1 MEEKAKEQFK
11 LKFYALTILLNVIIL
26 VAAIIVIALFLAP
39 VPFKYYLPP
48 ILLVIDLVMIY
59 IFIKKYHAAKQWLT
73 EHQEPRPNPETGK
86 RYLRYIRH
94 APEDER

>member
-11 LKFYALTILLNVIIL
+11 LKFYSLTILLNVIIL

-48 ILLVIDLVMIY
+48 VLLVLDLVMIY
-59 IFIKKYHAAKQWLT
+59 VFITKYRETKQWLS
-73 EHQEPRPNPETGK
+73 EHQEPGTKPEVEK
-86 RYLRYIRH
+86 K
-94 APEDER
+94 ES

>member
-26 VAAIIVIALFLAP
+26 VAACIVIALFLAP

-48 ILLVIDLVMIY
+48 ALLVIDLVMIY
-59 IFIKKYHAAKQWLT
+59 VFVKNYRGAKQWLT
-73 EHQEPRPNPETGK
+73 EHQEPKKNPETEK
-86 RYLRYIRH
+86 KE
-94 APEDER
+94 P

>member
-26 VAAIIVIALFLAP
+26 VAAVIVIALFLAP

-48 ILLVIDLVMIY
+48 ALLVIDLVMIY
-59 IFIKKYHAAKQWLT
+59 VFIKKYRGTKQWLT
-73 EHQEPRPNPETGK
+73 EHQEPKQNPETEK
-86 RYLRYIRH
+86 K
-94 APEDER
+94 ET

>member
-26 VAAIIVIALFLAP
+26 VAACIVIALFLAP

-48 ILLVIDLVMIY
+48 VLLVIDLVMIY
-59 IFIKKYHAAKQWLT
+59 VFIRKYRVTKQWLSD
-73 EHQEPRPNPETGK
+73 HQEPSPNQETGK
-86 RYLRYIRH
+86 K
-94 APEDER
+94 ET

>member
-11 LKFYALTILLNVIIL
+11 MKFYALTILLNVIIL

-48 ILLVIDLVMIY
+48 ALLVIDLVMIY
-59 IFIKKYHAAKQWLT
+59 VFIRKYRGTQQWLT
-73 EHQEPRPNPETGK
+73 EHQEPKQNPETEK
-86 RYLRYIRH
+86 K
-94 APEDER
+94 ET

>member
-26 VAAIIVIALFLAP
+26 VAAGIVIALFLAP

-48 ILLVIDLVMIY
+48 VLLVLDLVMIY
-59 IFIKKYHAAKQWLT
+59 VFVKKYRETKQWLA
-73 EHQEPRPNPETGK
+73 EHQQPDKKPETEK
-86 RYLRYIRH
+86 K
-94 APEDER
+94 ES

>member
-48 ILLVIDLVMIY
+48 VLLILDLLMIY
-59 IFIKKYHAAKQWLT
+59 VFIKKYRETKQWLSD
-73 EHQEPRPNPETGK
+73 HQEPGPNPETEK
-86 RYLRYIRH
+86 K
-94 APEDER
+94 ES

>member
-26 VAAIIVIALFLAP
+26 VAAFIVVVLFLAP

-48 ILLVIDLVMIY
+48 VLLVLDLMMIY
-59 IFIKKYHAAKQWLT
+59 VFIRKYHGTKQWLT
-73 EHQEPRPNPETGK
+73 EHQEPKMNPETEK
-86 RYLRYIRH
+86 KE
-94 APEDER
+94 P

>member
-26 VAAIIVIALFLAP
+26 VAAYVVIALFLAP

-48 ILLVIDLVMIY
+48 ALLVLDLVMIY
-59 IFIKKYHAAKQWLT
+59 VFIKKYRDTKQWLSK
-73 EHQEPRPNPETGK
+73 HQEPGPKPETGQK
-86 RYLRYIRH
+86 
-94 APEDER
+94 ET

>member
-26 VAAIIVIALFLAP
+26 VAAGIVIALFLAP

-48 ILLVIDLVMIY
+48 ALLVIDLVMIY
-59 IFIKKYHAAKQWLT
+59 VFVRNYRGTKQWLT
-73 EHQEPRPNPETGK
+73 EHQEPKKDPETEK
-86 RYLRYIRH
+86 KE
-94 APEDER
+94 P

>member
-26 VAAIIVIALFLAP
+26 VAACIVIALFLAP

-48 ILLVIDLVMIY
+48 ALLVIDLVMIY
-59 IFIKKYHAAKQWLT
+59 VFIRKYRVTKQWLS
-73 EHQEPRPNPETGK
+73 EHQGPSPNQETGK
-86 RYLRYIRH
+86 K
-94 APEDER
+94 ET